1 MPVTKYKSF
10 EDASKSLM
18 VPEPDAK
25 YFDNL
30 KALFDF
36 WGRLNKIEV
45 LRGIRKIKSFDKL
58 NEIKSSNYNIH
69 V

>member
-25 YFDNL
+25 YFANL

-45 LRGIRKIKSFDKL
+45 IRGIRKIESFEKI
-58 NEIKSSNYNIH
+58 NEIKNSKQD
-69 V
+69 